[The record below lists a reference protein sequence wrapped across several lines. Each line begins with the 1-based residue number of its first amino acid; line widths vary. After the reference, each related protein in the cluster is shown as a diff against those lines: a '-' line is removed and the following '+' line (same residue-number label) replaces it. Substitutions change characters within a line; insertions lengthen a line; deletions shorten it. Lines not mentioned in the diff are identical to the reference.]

1 MEFKIKFNMDNAAF
15 KEGTAEESAEV
26 ESILTEISSLFLAGR
41 TSGSILDSNGNDVG
55 EWEVT
60 YRTRVTFARGCIVK
74 VHDVSRRIL
83 GEET

>member
-60 YRTRVTFARGCIVK
+60 
-74 VHDVSRRIL
+74 S
-83 GEET
+83 